1 MKRFIIFALL
11 PAVLFINGCAPA
23 SDFDARLNPLVTP
36 YRFSIA
42 GWEWQTIIEQAK
54 DWYSGRKIQ
63 VDDETRVVIEYFDT
77 VKRIKTLQSEIE
89 EAVIKSGGS
98 APFQLE
104 YELRNLQEKQ
114 ALQAPIVEKVI
125 KKQIRETLA
134 EQDIFNPVGKGKAG
148 FPPLNFKLEEM
159 PALLVISSREKIE
172 SLREIVLEQ
181 DMTLKEKEA
190 LEAKVDES
198 GVSSLVVNLGG
209 MATYPSLIDSGAGLS
224 SAIETAAHEWLHQY
238 LAFTPLGFRYV
249 LDLTGISP
257 NYDIATMNESLA
269 GMVGKEI
276 GAVVYRKYYPAYE
289 SETTPKAGNSF
300 DFNLAMREI
309 RKMVDTNLARGEIK
323 QAEDFMEQQ
332 RKVLASNGYYIRKL
346 NQAYFAFHG
355 AYADSPAFQNPIG
368 LELKELRAKSASL
381 KDFLAKAAGMT
392 SRRDLAESVR

>member
-23 SDFDARLNPLVTP
+23 SDFDARLNPFVTP

-54 DWYSGRKIQ
+54 DWYSGRKIR
-63 VDDETRVVIEYFDT
+63 VDDGTRRVIEYFDAG
-77 VKRIKTLQSEIE
+77 KRIKTLQSEIE
-89 EAVIKSGGS
+89 EAVKSGS
-98 APFQLE
+98 STPFQLE
-104 YELRNLQEKQ
+104 YELRSLQEKQ
-114 ALQAPIVEKVI
+114 VLQAPIVEKVI
-125 KKQIRETLA
+125 KKQIGETLA
-134 EQDIFNPVGKGKAG
+134 EQGIFNPLGRGRVS
-148 FPPLNFKLEEM
+148 FPPLNFTLQEM
-159 PALLVISSREKIE
+159 LALLVISPRDRIE
-172 SLREIVLEQ
+172 SMREIVLVQNLTIRER
-181 DMTLKEKEA
+181 ES
-190 LEAKVDES
+190 LEGRVDGL

-209 MATYPSLIDSGAGLS
+209 MATYPSLINSGAGLS
-224 SAIETAAHEWLHQY
+224 EAIETAAHEWLHQY

-249 LDLTGISP
+249 LDLAGISP

-276 GAVVYRKYYPAYE
+276 GAMVYRKYYAGFE

-309 RKMVDTNLARGEIK
+309 RKMVDTYLARGEIK
-323 QAEDFMEQQ
+323 LAEDFMEQQ